1 MRGSAGLMAPCMATA
16 RLAEWDSA
24 PLVPCIEI
32 VKFPVVAFVEAPK
45 TTGVLAPTVTL
56 KGLAGFEVTPEGS
69 ALSVTWTA
77 PAKPFSAFTETLTE
91 GLVAPCGMEI
101 EFDDKLRVKS
111 GAGGGGG
118 ELEDA
123 APQPAQIH
131 GTGRER

>member
-1 MRGSAGLMAPCMATA
+1 MT
-16 RLAEWDSA
+16 E
-24 PLVPCIEI
+24 
-32 VKFPVVAFVEAPK
+32 
-45 TTGVLAPTVTL
+45 VLEPAATL
-56 KGLAGFEVTPEGS
+56 KGLWGFEVTPTGR